1 MLNKEC
7 YMKLETTWWNDDKVK
22 RIDWDSRTRSNQPEV
37 TLCIPLRNIQIIQ
50 DPNFT
55 RIFLPRQ
62 LRLLC
67 WGHKN
72 WALKLSAHNLS
83 PNTLTESSHVNKSLF
98 LSFCFLSRVTGF
110 TLPTIW
116 TIKFQNSEILHQVL
130 LTMLLLPELR
140 FLGWLLWRLSL
151 SLSLSAPVVTATGPR
166 RWLRPVSARGARLA
180 PTWLLPRPLIGRGW
194 VTWPHNKGSDWSR
207 FIIS

>member
-1 MLNKEC
+1 
-7 YMKLETTWWNDDKVK
+7 MKLERRWWNDDKVK
-22 RIDWDSRTRSNQPEV
+22 RIDWDLRTRSNQPEV

-151 SLSLSAPVVTATGPR
+151 SLSLGSGRDGHWATALAPPSLGPR
-166 RWLRPVSARGARLA
+166 RPAR
-180 PTWLLPRPLIGRGW
+180 TN
-194 VTWPHNKGSDWSR
+194 VTVASSSDWPRLGHVTSQ
-207 FIIS
+207 

>member
-1 MLNKEC
+1 
-7 YMKLETTWWNDDKVK
+7 MKLETTWWNDDKVK

-151 SLSLSAPVVTATGPR
+151 SLSLSR
-166 RWLRPVSARGARLA
+166 LRS
-180 PTWLLPRPLIGRGW
+180 WRPLGHGAGSAQSRPAAPGSHQRDCCLVLWLAEAGSRDLTIKALIG
-194 VTWPHNKGSDWSR
+194 HDSS
-207 FIIS
+207 